1 MRLATGHNHP
11 AAERTTDHA
20 HHDFGPCDFGA
31 RERGCMTPRTTRTT
45 LAAVLLDLSEILAHS
60 GNAWLRPST
69 RAELVR
75 ALTAA
80 QHDLHNAIWPD
91 DADATRAAAAL
102 GISAA
107 TLFRLRR
114 ILPRNLS
121 L

>member
-1 MRLATGHNHP
+1 MP
-11 AAERTTDHA
+11 AR
-20 HHDFGPCDFGA
+20 
-31 RERGCMTPRTTRTT
+31 RTTRTT
-45 LAAVLLDLSEILAHS
+45 LAAVLLDAAEIVADT

-69 RAELVR
+69 RAELLR

-80 QHDLHNAIWPD
+80 QIDLRNAIWPD

-114 ILPRNLS
+114 ALPRDLPE
-121 L
+121 